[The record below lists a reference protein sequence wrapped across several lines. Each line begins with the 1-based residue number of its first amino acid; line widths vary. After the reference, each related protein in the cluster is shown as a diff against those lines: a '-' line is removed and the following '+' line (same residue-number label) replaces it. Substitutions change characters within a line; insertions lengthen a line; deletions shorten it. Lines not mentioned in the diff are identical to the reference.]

1 MYGVS
6 SSSMKRPKNEP
17 LRETCGS
24 ARGTVK
30 GYGRHK
36 RRGESPCD
44 QCQEAINDYNRERR
58 AQGATILDPD
68 ADRLRRKAKARAW
81 ATLQRRHPDEF
92 AAILRAHMGR
102 LLQEEGQR

>member
-1 MYGVS
+1 MT
-6 SSSMKRPKNEP
+6 RPKNEP
-17 LRETCGS
+17 LRETCWG

-44 QCQEAINDYNRERR
+44 RCREAINDYNRERR
-58 AQGATILDPD
+58 AQGATIPD
-68 ADRLRRKAKARAW
+68 QGADRLRRKAKARAW

-102 LLQEEGQR
+102 LLQEEGRR